1 MNNLKDEI
9 NKPTKLKKLNVIRK
23 LKDYKERDKITSL
36 LNEFNKKQE
45 IDYFITQNNIRLGK
59 INPINKE
66 MNDKNHNISP
76 YSYVGPHSLISHN
89 FKWSSNI
96 RQNSLLRHKYSNS
109 LSSNKTMRQNRDSLN
124 INKNHIIDNKSLK
137 NYFNDIR
144 QRISEEKSRNEDKYK
159 LLIEVPIGIRKSLI
173 NQENKFTK
181 IMKEKKIK
189 KLMQENIRKKCNKLN
204 ENDLLINKSQ
214 NFDKKN
220 QELSIIDKNM
230 TDVKRYRDNLWNIT
244 LRNMPVNDIFEK
256 VGYLNVANKYQPMYT
271 FFNINKKIEY
281 FNNPRYERNK
291 TEENKSCK
299 LYSSLNE
306 DNYNTQIRQNLQVL
320 NSIKTLEVNG
330 KNLLDV
336 EDKRETENR
345 GKIII
350 YNKQDLDC
358 LLFRPKNKN
367 EKEINDKEIK
377 STLDDIYEEIIFAR
391 NYRKKDFFKNIFL
404 TSKYSNN

>member
-1 MNNLKDEI
+1 
-9 NKPTKLKKLNVIRK
+9 
-23 LKDYKERDKITSL
+23 
-36 LNEFNKKQE
+36 
-45 IDYFITQNNIRLGK
+45 
-59 INPINKE
+59 
-66 MNDKNHNISP
+66 
-76 YSYVGPHSLISHN
+76 
-89 FKWSSNI
+89 
-96 RQNSLLRHKYSNS
+96 
-109 LSSNKTMRQNRDSLN
+109 
-124 INKNHIIDNKSLK
+124 
-137 NYFNDIR
+137 
-144 QRISEEKSRNEDKYK
+144 
-159 LLIEVPIGIRKSLI
+159 
-173 NQENKFTK
+173 
-181 IMKEKKIK
+181 MKEKNIK

-204 ENDLLINKSQ
+204 ESELLINKSQ

-230 TDVKRYRDNLWNIT
+230 TDVKRHRDNLWNIT

-256 VGYLNVANKYQPMYT
+256 VGYLNVTNKYQPMYT
-271 FFNINKKIEY
+271 IFNINKNVEY

-306 DNYNTQIRQNLQVL
+306 DNYDIKIRQNLQVL

-345 GKIII
+345 GKIIV

-377 STLDDIYEEIIFAR
+377 STLDDIYEEKIFVR
-391 NYRKKDFFKNIFL
+391 NYRKNDFFKNIYL
-404 TSKYSNN
+404 TSKYSNNLCK

>member
-137 NYFNDIR
+137 NYFNDMR
-144 QRISEEKSRNEDKYK
+144 QRISEQKSRNEDKYK

-181 IMKEKKIK
+181 ITKEKKIK

-271 FFNINKKIEY
+271 FFNINKQIEY

-320 NSIKTLEVNG
+320 
-330 KNLLDV
+330 
-336 EDKRETENR
+336 
-345 GKIII
+345 
-350 YNKQDLDC
+350 
-358 LLFRPKNKN
+358 LFRPKNKN

-377 STLDDIYEEIIFAR
+377 STLADITEEKIFAR